1 MAEPVQEEKE
11 FLIEFGRFRE
21 ENQRQHAELAV
32 RIEQVNTEVS
42 SRVEQVNTE
51 VSTRIEQV
59 DGGLRA
65 ELRATESRLIK
76 WMVGL
81 ILGLAA
87 TMLATGSA
95 AFFYL
100 VSRLPD

>member
-32 RIEQVNTEVS
+32 RI
-42 SRVEQVNTE
+42 EQVNTE